1 MNIVSAFDKT
11 KKWKGE
17 DPNDRGVCDNNSYLG
32 NWITEQLRTKLPK
45 FRCRIPDAKGVI
57 NKEDKPRDIKPY
69 DLRHTWA
76 ITVAIDKRWSGV
88 SDGEAAMAM
97 GHDLSTHIKH
107 YQRWISSE
115 AIRKKA
121 MSNITFRDYL
131 D

>member
-1 MNIVSAFDKT
+1 M
-11 KKWKGE
+11 
-17 DPNDRGVCDNNSYLG
+17 
-32 NWITEQLRTKLPK
+32 
-45 FRCRIPDAKGVI
+45 I

-69 DLRHTWA
+69 NLRHTWA

>member
-1 MNIVSAFDKT
+1 M
-11 KKWKGE
+11 
-17 DPNDRGVCDNNSYLG
+17 
-32 NWITEQLRTKLPK
+32 
-45 FRCRIPDAKGVI
+45 
-57 NKEDKPRDIKPY
+57 
-69 DLRHTWA
+69 
-76 ITVAIDKRWSGV
+76 SGV

-121 MSNITFRDYL
+121 MSKITFRDYL